1 MKMTAVSVLVN
12 SAQISLPVWRYQP
25 FVSQLKTSWAI
36 FLFEFADL
44 TTEKVSIFSY
54 HRPIYDSPCATS
66 KYCIVKT
73 KKEKKEKRKK
83 ENWQNFVWI
92 FKKDFLPGMDNSF
105 SGIFAVFT
113 DQYTMLYSPARGY
126 LKTQHLFR
134 REGCFHSL
142 RKQPS
147 FFAPG
152 PSGFFSR
159 NSSENSV
166 L

>member
-1 MKMTAVSVLVN
+1 VTSVGKKSCQRGTMKMTAVSVLVN

-73 KKEKKEKRKK
+73 KKEKKKK
-83 ENWQNFVWI
+83 EKKKTDRTSCESLKKI
-92 FKKDFLPGMDNSF
+92 FYREWTIHSPEYSLCLPINTPCF
-105 SGIFAVFT
+105 IR
-113 DQYTMLYSPARGY
+113 L
-126 LKTQHLFR
+126 
-134 REGCFHSL
+134 RE
-142 RKQPS
+142 
-147 FFAPG
+147 
-152 PSGFFSR
+152 
-159 NSSENSV
+159 V
-166 L
+166 I